1 MANFLGIDLGTS
13 ATKVGVFNEKG
24 ERVAL
29 ASAPCAVS
37 RPNPGWFEQ
46 RPDDWWGSVISCLK
60 QIWSAG
66 VAPSEIESIGLSG
79 HFTTV
84 FLTESGQPARPAIT
98 WQDARAADEAAEL
111 ARTVGPDDAQKL
123 LGIDLPFSPSM
134 PPARVAW
141 VTKND
146 SNCAGDIRWI
156 AQTKDYIAS
165 RLTGEVTSDRHSMLG
180 LVHTVTGQTDEEYLN
195 RLGITS
201 QMIPRLAEPD
211 EVVGC
216 VSKVASRETGL
227 PVGVP
232 VAAGW
237 IDAYCSMV
245 GTGMNLPQCAFDYAG
260 TSEIVGLLSSEM
272 PSEPC
277 GLLAIPLKPGKV
289 AMYGLTNCGS
299 GSLAWAVE
307 AIGGGEPIEKLL
319 AEAETAPPG
328 CDGLLFLPYLDGERS
343 PIWDA
348 AARATFLGIDSQH
361 KRPHFLRAVLEGVA
375 FSVSQIIGIA
385 RTQTGIEP
393 IAFMVSGGGAKS
405 ALWSQIRADVSQL
418 AVNVCK
424 ETETG
429 ALGAAILAAV
439 AGGFY
444 GDMSE
449 AAANMVSVERTVEP
463 NAGHRTLYA
472 ESQARYEAAYP
483 AIRDVSRRSGP

>member
-1 MANFLGIDLGTS
+1 MENFLGIDLGTS
-13 ATKVGVFNEKG
+13 ATKVGVFNAKG

-29 ASAPCAVS
+29 ASAPCAIS
-37 RPNPGWFEQ
+37 RPEPGWFEQ
-46 RPDDWWGSVISCLK
+46 RPDDWWASVISCLR
-60 QIWSAG
+60 QIWAAG
-66 VAPSEIESIGLSG
+66 VAPSNIDAIGLSG

-84 FLTESGQPARPAIT
+84 FLNESGESARPAIT
-98 WQDARAADEAAEL
+98 WQDARAEDEAAEL
-111 ARTVGPDDAQKL
+111 ARTVGAGDAQKL

-146 SNCAGDIRWI
+146 SDRAGDIRWV
-156 AQTKDYIAS
+156 AQAKDYIAS
-165 RLTGEVTSDRHSMLG
+165 RLTGDVRSDRHSMLG
-180 LVHTVTGQTDEEYLN
+180 LVHTLTGQADEEYLN

-201 QMIPRLAEPD
+201 QVIPRLAEPD
-211 EVVGC
+211 EIVGC
-216 VSKVASRETGL
+216 VSEAASRETGL
-227 PVGVP
+227 IAGIP

-245 GTGMNLPQCAFDYAG
+245 GTGMNLPQSAFDYAG
-260 TSEIVGLLSSEM
+260 TSEIVGLLSGEM
-272 PSEPC
+272 PSEPR

-289 AMYGLTNCGS
+289 AVYGLTNCGS

-307 AIGGGEPIEKLL
+307 AIGGGEPMDKLL

-348 AARATFLGIDSQH
+348 AARATFLGINSQH

-375 FSVSQIIGIA
+375 FSVNQIIGIA

-393 IAFMVSGGGAKS
+393 SAFMVSGGGAKS
-405 ALWSQIRADVSQL
+405 TLWSQIRADVSQL
-418 AVNVCK
+418 PVKVCT

-439 AGGFY
+439 AAGLY
-444 GDMSE
+444 DDLAQ
-449 AAANMVSVERTVEP
+449 AAASMVFVERTVEP
-463 NAGHRTLYA
+463 NVGHRRLYA

-483 AIRDVSRRSGP
+483 AIREVSRLPGT